1 MGLKDYLAGFA
12 VSGQGAEGGGGIIA
26 GAGMRRPRVTKVTTK
41 AVLSPAQTLGAHN
54 PASLFTFPVTLWR
67 DDYFLWKIET
77 FNFNEAKN

>member
-26 GAGMRRPRVTKVTTK
+26 GVGGQAGQMRRPRVTKVTTK

-54 PASLFTFPVTLWR
+54 PA
-67 DDYFLWKIET
+67 
-77 FNFNEAKN
+77 